1 MKKKMNYVSPQIKVT
16 RVSLEQG
23 IAVKVSCSAYLE
35 SDWIEI
41 EEPIGL
47 DTSHEGGDIVL
58 FF

>member
-1 MKKKMNYVSPQIKVT
+1 MKKMNYVSPQINVA

-23 IAVKVSCSAYLE
+23 IAVKVSCAAYLG

-41 EEPIGL
+41 DDPMGS
-47 DTSHEGGDIVL
+47 DTNLEGGDINL